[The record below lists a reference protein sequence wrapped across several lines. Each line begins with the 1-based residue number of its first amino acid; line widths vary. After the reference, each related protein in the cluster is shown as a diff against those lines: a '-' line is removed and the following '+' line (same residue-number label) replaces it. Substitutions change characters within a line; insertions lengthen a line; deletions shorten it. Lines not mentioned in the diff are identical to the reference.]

1 MVRVSIAVR
10 RRDKPNQMEMKMAR
24 MIGTFAVALALA
36 AAFGT
41 AFVSSASAKPKFG
54 PSECVIDEGYG
65 RYTTCNQGGG
75 E

>member
-1 MVRVSIAVR
+1 
-10 RRDKPNQMEMKMAR
+10 MAR

-41 AFVSSASAKPKFG
+41 AFVSSASAKPNFG
-54 PSECVIDEGYG
+54 ASECVIDEGYG